1 MSIGITAQRLAS
13 LGHEKRLELFLV
25 LFRAGREGLT
35 VGDLQS
41 ALDCPPSTLAFHLRE
56 LVSAGLVRQSKE
68 GRSVRSF
75 VCYEVLDDMVKFL
88 TVNCCTSGTKKAS
101 S

>member
-1 MSIGITAQRLAS
+1 MDISVTAKRLAS

-25 LFRAGREGLT
+25 LFRAGRVGLT

-41 ALDCPPSTLAFHLRE
+41 ELDCPPSTLAFHLRE
-56 LVSAGLVRQSKE
+56 LVSAGLVSQSKE

-75 VCYEVLDDMVKFL
+75 ACYEVLDDMVKFL
-88 TVNCCTSGTKKAS
+88 TVNCCTPGVKKAK
-101 S
+101 